1 MTSYFK
7 IGDTVQNI
15 HTEQISKIED
25 IIWEGNS
32 MVFVLTNN
40 DNWNLKLL
48 SENWKIVEKSP
59 SAKIF
64 LF

>member
-59 SAKIF
+59 SAKVF